1 MNTVNKKELRNEMIS
16 KLQGFSASEKLGKES
31 RLYINF
37 YDFLEGKSYET
48 VGLVLS
54 MSHELDTWPI
64 IDHFIDQG
72 VKVYGPKCTYM
83 TKAMD
88 FYEVKSRDEIT
99 KDERN
104 ILIPDSSN
112 EKNNQVD
119 LLLVP
124 GLIFNEEGY
133 RTGYGGGFYDRF
145 LENFKGETVSLLFD
159 EQFGQVIREP
169 HDLPVDTL
177 ITPTQIINA
186 KENRTNGK

>member
-1 MNTVNKKELRNEMIS
+1 
-16 KLQGFSASEKLGKES
+16 
-31 RLYINF
+31 
-37 YDFLEGKSYET
+37 
-48 VGLVLS
+48 
-54 MSHELDTWPI
+54 
-64 IDHFIDQG
+64 
-72 VKVYGPKCTYM
+72 
-83 TKAMD
+83 MD

-99 KDERN
+99 KDEKN

-112 EKNNQVD
+112 EHNNQVD

-159 EQFGQVIREP
+159 EQFGQVITES

>member
-1 MNTVNKKELRNEMIS
+1 MNKKELRNQMIS
-16 KLQGFSASEKLGKES
+16 KLQRFSPSEKLGKES
-31 RLYINF
+31 SLYRNL

-72 VKVYGPKCTYM
+72 VKVYGPKCTYT

-88 FYEVKSRDEIT
+88 FYEIKSRDEIT
-99 KDERN
+99 KDEKN
-104 ILIPDSSN
+104 ILIPNSSN
-112 EKNNQVD
+112 ELNNQVD

-124 GLIFNEEGY
+124 GLVFNEEGY

-159 EQFGQVIREP
+159 EQLGQVITES

-177 ITPTQIINA
+177 ITPTQIIIA

>member
-1 MNTVNKKELRNEMIS
+1 MNKKELRNEMIS
-16 KLQGFSASEKLGKES
+16 KLQGFSASEKLRKES
-31 RLYINF
+31 SLYRNF
-37 YDFLEGKSYET
+37 YGFLEDKSYET

-64 IDHFIDQG
+64 IDRFIDKG
-72 VKVYGPKCTYM
+72 VKVYGPKCNYT

-99 KDERN
+99 KDEKN

-112 EKNNQVD
+112 EHNNQVD

-159 EQFGQVIREP
+159 EQFGQVITES